1 MMRGAVVHIRH
12 SYSADDGDT
21 SRSIALRLFP
31 EGSPGYRVVFSR
43 RNDIESMHR
52 HLQDMMS
59 NDRVPV
65 VGDRSLRIWL
75 HSYQTRVNRNALL
88 AWHYRTGGDI
98 SAWFGEWRP
107 PPQRTAAA
115 A

>member
-1 MMRGAVVHIRH
+1 METRWVCFLV
-12 SYSADDGDT
+12 SDS
-21 SRSIALRLFP
+21 SRSIALRVFP
-31 EGSPGYRVVFSR
+31 EVSPGYWVVFGR
-43 RNDIESMHR
+43 RNGIASMHC

-75 HSYQTRVNRNALL
+75 HSYQTRVNRTALL

-98 SAWFGEWRP
+98 SQWFGEWQP
-107 PPQRTAAA
+107 PPRRRPLAA
-115 A
+115 